1 MRLDNVDARHSSPRR
16 GTFENSGLTFSK
28 EIGLYA
34 NNVVPERKEP
44 VTATI
49 LTSIVTALE

>member
-16 GTFENSGLTFSK
+16 GIFENSGLTFSK